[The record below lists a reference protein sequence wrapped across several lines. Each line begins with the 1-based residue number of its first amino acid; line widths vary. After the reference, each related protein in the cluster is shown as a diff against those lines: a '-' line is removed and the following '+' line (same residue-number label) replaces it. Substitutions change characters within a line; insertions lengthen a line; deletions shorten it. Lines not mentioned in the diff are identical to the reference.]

1 MEQHVQTVVGV
12 LPMSQLRYEVKEYK
26 EPNVI
31 ILARE
36 WYYTGSDPAVL
47 MRVAAM
53 ESEFIK
59 RDVWPTILC
68 GHSIAAE
75 V

>member
-1 MEQHVQTVVGV
+1 MEQQVQTVVGV
-12 LPMSQLRYEVKEYK
+12 LPMSQLRYEMKEYT

-31 ILARE
+31 VLARE
-36 WYYTGSDPAVL
+36 WHYTGADPQVLDRIAV
-47 MRVAAM
+47 M

-68 GHSIAAE
+68 GHSIAAK